1 MGNPV
6 PADDLAFQLVDA
18 AMEGV
23 GIRVGQ
29 MMETEAAR
37 EPEEEKPKR
46 KSLST
51 EDLRK
56 KCSWWPSGGG
66 KEEQPAP
73 LIDVKAGEEDS
84 ATLQVVRS
92 TKL

>member
-1 MGNPV
+1 M
-6 PADDLAFQLVDA
+6 DA

-23 GIRVGQ
+23 GVRVGQ

-37 EPEEEKPKR
+37 EPEEEKPR
-46 KSLST
+46 KKSMSL

-56 KCSWWPSGGG
+56 KYSWWPSRGG
-66 KEEQPAP
+66 KEEQPGP
-73 LIDVKAGEEDS
+73 LIDVEAGEEDG
-84 ATLQVVRS
+84 AALRVVRS